1 MPWGA
6 PVSSSG
12 KNVFPSELL
21 GLGADSYL
29 GSGAV
34 LWREGDPGGDV
45 ALVLDGTLEVYR
57 EADEGDVVL
66 DSVEVGQVVGEI
78 ALDGGARTAAVRAKT
93 AAHVLRVGASEFR
106 RLLRERAD
114 LVESLYWT
122 QVNRLR
128 RIVRQTETHPRRV
141 IEVHTRT
148 CSYPFFVERL
158 DQEHRRAREAG
169 DELSVVLCELDGLAA
184 FREAAGDKA
193 ADSCLADLA
202 ATLRAGAGRGD
213 VVARYGQSQLA
224 VILYGAGGGAARE
237 LAESFRAAAAVR
249 PSPVAMG
256 STATLSAS
264 VASFPADAAD
274 PAALLRA
281 ADVALYKAKEAGGN
295 RVVSAG

>member
-12 KNVFPSELL
+12 KDVFPSELL

-45 ALVLDGTLEVYR
+45 ALVLAGTLEVYR
-57 EADEGDVVL
+57 ETADGDVVL
-66 DSVEVGQVVGEI
+66 DSVEVGQVVGEL
-78 ALDGGARTAAVRAKT
+78 ALDGGTRTAAVRAKT
-93 AAHVLRVGASEFR
+93 ATHVLRVGADEFR

-128 RIVRQTETHPRRV
+128 RIVRETETHPRRV
-141 IEVHTRT
+141 IEQHTRT

-158 DQEHRRAREAG
+158 DEEHRRAREAG
-169 DELSVVLCELDGLAA
+169 DGLAVVLCELDGLPG

-202 ATLRAGAGRGD
+202 TTLRSCAGRSD

-224 VILYGAGGGAARE
+224 VILYGAGGEAARVM
-237 LAESFRAAAAVR
+237 AETFRAAVAAQR
-249 PSPVAMG
+249 SSVAMG
-256 STATLSAS
+256 TTATLSAS

-295 RVVSAG
+295 RVITAG

>member
-1 MPWGA
+1 
-6 PVSSSG
+6 VTSG
-12 KNVFPSELL
+12 QNVFPSELL

-45 ALVLDGTLEVYR
+45 ALVLAGTLEVYR
-57 EADEGDVVL
+57 EAADGDVVL
-66 DSVEVGQVVGEI
+66 DAVEVGQVVGEI
-78 ALDGGARTAAVRAKT
+78 ALDGGTRTAAVRAKT

-128 RIVRQTETHPRRV
+128 RIVRQTDTHPRRV
-141 IEVHTRT
+141 IELHTRT

-158 DQEHRRAREAG
+158 DEEHRRAREAG
-169 DELSVVLCELDGLAA
+169 DALAVVLCELDGLPA

-193 ADSCLADLA
+193 ADGRLAGLA
-202 ATLRAGAGRGD
+202 ATLRSCAGRAD

-224 VILYGAGGGAARE
+224 VMLYGADSEAARA
-237 LAESFRAAAAVR
+237 LAETFRAAVAAQ
-249 PSPVAMG
+249 PSLAAAG
-256 STATLSAS
+256 SAAALSAS

-281 ADVALYKAKEAGGN
+281 ADVALYKAKETGGN
-295 RVVSAG
+295 RVVTAG